1 MNHSSCLS
9 YHREPC
15 GNLIDT
21 RVCIYTDLYWDSHQQ
36 DFLFLLGGVSSS
48 SSSRADNRSAGES
61 ADDTTSC
68 AAPCTTTLRHN
79 VRHPAKAPPPEQ
91 GWWAPTAVK
100 ALPNP
105 RNSGRGNTAHAAHA
119 APQVVTSARADAFDV
134 HIVSHTPHGCFGH
147 AIIDELFPT
156 FWIDAEVNGRWDFPA
171 EASIPFLLRLTKE
184 EQNSLINK
192 YTRVPLTGL
201 DARGRNTAPGTA
213 DAGYVTS
220 TFMRYWQPAVSHR
233 VHLPTLSPPARLV
246 RFARVVVG
254 GRGGRS
260 PWFGPARY
268 ALERPKGVR
277 EDAYTDDERS
287 SALLHFFRRLTARG
301 SWSPFIDD
309 GDDKSGSNAT
319 GADYIGSAS
328 EELPPLRERAILVLD
343 RDQKKRS
350 IENVAE
356 LVSALRAAFE
366 PLGVAVHRRT
376 PTTIPDEHSPRGFTA
391 GPRAMARLLAH
402 NTSALISTHGS
413 QLVNAGFLPPGAIVA
428 EVCKK

>member
-1 MNHSSCLS
+1 
-9 YHREPC
+9 
-15 GNLIDT
+15 
-21 RVCIYTDLYWDSHQQ
+21 
-36 DFLFLLGGVSSS
+36 
-48 SSSRADNRSAGES
+48 
-61 ADDTTSC
+61 
-68 AAPCTTTLRHN
+68 
-79 VRHPAKAPPPEQ
+79 
-91 GWWAPTAVK
+91 
-100 ALPNP
+100 
-105 RNSGRGNTAHAAHA
+105 
-119 APQVVTSARADAFDV
+119 
-134 HIVSHTPHGCFGH
+134 
-147 AIIDELFPT
+147 
-156 FWIDAEVNGRWDFPA
+156 
-171 EASIPFLLRLTKE
+171 
-184 EQNSLINK
+184 
-192 YTRVPLTGL
+192 
-201 DARGRNTAPGTA
+201 
-213 DAGYVTS
+213 
-220 TFMRYWQPAVSHR
+220 MRYWQPTVSHR
-233 VHLPTLSPPARLV
+233 AHLLALSPPARLV
-246 RFARVVVG
+246 RFARAVVG

-268 ALERPKGVR
+268 ALERPEGVR

-428 EVCKK
+428 EVCKKVRLRGGSCTKINSISHVRNPLFAVKLRPKDCEAKGRTGHAMRTICDHVGVHHIKVSS